1 MEKIKEIMKDKY
13 NIAFAVILL
22 IAILSRILFLEQFPD
37 GIEQDEAGLMYD
49 AYCMAEYG
57 TDRYLNE
64 NPVYLINFWGGQS
77 VLYSAIASVLIRL
90 FGLSVFV
97 VRLPAVIFSVLTIV
111 LAYLLSKKYIGKK
124 FALVLAFLI
133 TICPWHIMQSRW

>member
-64 NPVYLINFWGGQS
+64 NPVYLINFWGGGS
-77 VLYSAIASVLIRL
+77 GIA
-90 FGLSVFV
+90 
-97 VRLPAVIFSVLTIV
+97 
-111 LAYLLSKKYIGKK
+111 
-124 FALVLAFLI
+124 
-133 TICPWHIMQSRW
+133 